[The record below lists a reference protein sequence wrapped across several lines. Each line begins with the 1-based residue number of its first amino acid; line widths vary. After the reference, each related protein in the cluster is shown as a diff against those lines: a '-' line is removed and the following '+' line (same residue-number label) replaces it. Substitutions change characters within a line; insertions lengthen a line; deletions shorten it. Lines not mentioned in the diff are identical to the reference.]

1 MSEEKDDLKS
11 IKVYKFDNTK
21 EKWHEFAYKFRVI
34 ADTRGYRGII
44 DGTVIPPDE
53 MAVITITAE
62 DTGEVLEEKKNQ
74 LKARKANKVGYRDL
88 VMSTE
93 GISFTIVQN
102 AASEELPSG
111 DLKKAWERLERRWN
125 PKTREDK
132 VEVYTKFLN
141 YNLENTRQR
150 PMDSIAFMEKKRAE
164 LMNTGHIMSDET
176 FITHLLNS
184 LPQTV
189 YEGAILVIKD
199 KLRRSILE
207 ITEIE
212 QILEDKFQAIKQAK
226 GWDEE
231 EDDNALFVS
240 PSNKKGPKKAFKGRC
255 GYCGEF
261 GHKAADCPNKK
272 SNQNK
277 GQKPKFQQKKKQ
289 WGRGD
294 PKGKGH
300 IDMSKIKCNICGEFG
315 HFARDCPKAR
325 DNANIAQE
333 SEQNHKSESMLDLD
347 STSVREECAMVCTEP
362 QYEDASEDEV
372 VYGDQ
377 GINTEEYE
385 KTIYGNLMQTQSDEE
400 NDVKCTVAQRANNS
414 VILERKKRRF
424 NHNDP
429 EENSDNYNQCD
440 TMISDAGTE
449 KSINEMIPETKGPMD
464 DSNKNES
471 WKAWTMEMLM
481 NGGDIS
487 TNTTNEEESMSDDE
501 KMFLYAR
508 AVHSNHSIQY
518 HMHQIIERQKVIDE
532 YRNMTMEGMD
542 LISLESNLHR
552 YHPVI
557 ISQIINM
564 IEADNFCHYQTIES
578 VKRDLRNMWSEGIQE
593 LENAHTH
600 CTNDDE
606 NNNEMEEIEVI
617 DLCSVSRCEND
628 LIPEGK
634 ESAMQESQDR
644 SKHDEMDRKL
654 DEFTTERDDP
664 TIKKYNVESA
674 MMCWEPTE
682 NLEEEEPRD
691 EQEKVANKI
700 VETTEKQ
707 KHEEEHVGPT
717 LATGNRL
724 KISIE
729 EFSWEKEDDESTF
742 ETEEPESGQL
752 VYITNLENGL
762 QMDGTEL
769 NDEIGPNE
777 KKPVAYNR
785 PIEMPSLN
793 NLKYEVDIYGE
804 TGNDP
809 EHIEDFPKGENK
821 KNSKEHKYT
830 KKDKKKEGKRADLLK
845 SKTTRYHH
853 DIPRNKDENEIALVT
868 KEMGLN
874 YLKKTFLL
882 VIQLPPAT

>member
-1 MSEEKDDLKS
+1 MSDEKDDLKS

-21 EKWHEFAYKFRVI
+21 EKWHEFALKFRVI

-44 DGTVIPPDE
+44 DGTVIPPDK

-62 DTGEVLEEKKNQ
+62 DTGEVLEDKKNQ

-102 AASEELPSG
+102 AATEELPSG

-141 YNLENTRQR
+141 YKLENTRQR
-150 PMDSIAFMEKKRAE
+150 PMDWIAFMEKKRAE
-164 LMNTGHIMSDET
+164 LMNIGHIMSDET

-189 YEGAILVIKD
+189 YKGAILVIKD

-231 EDDNALFVS
+231 EDDYALFVS

-289 WGRGD
+289 WGRRD
-294 PKGKGH
+294 PKSKGH
-300 IDMSKIKCNICGEFG
+300 IDMSKIKCYNCGEFG

-400 NDVKCTVAQRANNS
+400 NDVKCTVAQRANDS
-414 VILERKKRRF
+414 VILERKKR
-424 NHNDP
+424 
-429 EENSDNYNQCD
+429 
-440 TMISDAGTE
+440 
-449 KSINEMIPETKGPMD
+449 
-464 DSNKNES
+464 
-471 WKAWTMEMLM
+471 
-481 NGGDIS
+481 
-487 TNTTNEEESMSDDE
+487 
-501 KMFLYAR
+501 
-508 AVHSNHSIQY
+508 
-518 HMHQIIERQKVIDE
+518 
-532 YRNMTMEGMD
+532 
-542 LISLESNLHR
+542 
-552 YHPVI
+552 
-557 ISQIINM
+557 
-564 IEADNFCHYQTIES
+564 
-578 VKRDLRNMWSEGIQE
+578 
-593 LENAHTH
+593 
-600 CTNDDE
+600 
-606 NNNEMEEIEVI
+606 
-617 DLCSVSRCEND
+617 
-628 LIPEGK
+628 
-634 ESAMQESQDR
+634 
-644 SKHDEMDRKL
+644 
-654 DEFTTERDDP
+654 
-664 TIKKYNVESA
+664 
-674 MMCWEPTE
+674 
-682 NLEEEEPRD
+682 
-691 EQEKVANKI
+691 
-700 VETTEKQ
+700 
-707 KHEEEHVGPT
+707 
-717 LATGNRL
+717 
-724 KISIE
+724 
-729 EFSWEKEDDESTF
+729 
-742 ETEEPESGQL
+742 
-752 VYITNLENGL
+752 
-762 QMDGTEL
+762 
-769 NDEIGPNE
+769 
-777 KKPVAYNR
+777 
-785 PIEMPSLN
+785 
-793 NLKYEVDIYGE
+793 
-804 TGNDP
+804 
-809 EHIEDFPKGENK
+809 
-821 KNSKEHKYT
+821 
-830 KKDKKKEGKRADLLK
+830 
-845 SKTTRYHH
+845 
-853 DIPRNKDENEIALVT
+853 
-868 KEMGLN
+868 
-874 YLKKTFLL
+874 
-882 VIQLPPAT
+882 